1 MVEVQCPYT
10 FDRSG
15 ATMRIR
21 LTWFVTS
28 WFVTSLFVTTTALL
42 ASSVGHAQADHH
54 HGSYETLGSV
64 VFNTSCGSIVQPQF
78 NRAVALMHSF
88 QFRNAIE
95 AFDAILVSDPSCS
108 TAYWGIALSS
118 WGNPFAAGLKS
129 TAQLEQG
136 LKAIK
141 QAGVSPPK
149 TERERAYVEAVA
161 HLYTD
166 TATTDQQSRKLG
178 YENAMAA
185 LSAAHP
191 EDTEAAIFY
200 ALAVAADADPADKT
214 YAKQLKAGAILDKLF
229 AQYPDHP
236 GLAHYIIHA
245 YDVPPLA
252 ARAIG
257 AAQRYGEIAPSTP
270 HAQHMPSHTFTRV
283 GNWQASIDANVAAAA
298 SARNAGQTPEEL
310 HATDYMVYAYLQT
323 GQDNAAKH
331 LVESAAEAFTRFDPA
346 SPNTGAGSPATAYF
360 ARAAIP
366 ARYCLERKAWSGAAK
381 LEAVSSPFPYTD
393 AITYFARG
401 LGAAHHKDRAAALS
415 AIESLKQMREKLTT
429 MKEAYWA
436 NQVDIQRQEVSSW
449 LAFADDDS
457 QRALSGMRAAA
468 AQEDQTE
475 KSVVTPGPLA
485 PARELLAELLLE
497 LKRPAEALKEFE
509 ATLTKEPNRF
519 RSLYGAAEAAKLA
532 GDRHTAQTY
541 FQKLLKASAR
551 GDKPGRQELAEALSA
566 ALPE

>member
-1 MVEVQCPYT
+1 MRIHLT
-10 FDRSG
+10 LFG
-15 ATMRIR
+15 ATI
-21 LTWFVTS
+21 
-28 WFVTSLFVTTTALL
+28 ALL
-42 ASSVGHAQADHH
+42 ASSVGHAQADQHH
-54 HGSYETLGSV
+54 APAETLGSV
-64 VFNTSCGSIVQPQF
+64 VFNTSCGNAVQPQF

-95 AFDAILVSDPSCS
+95 AFDAILVTEPSCS
-108 TAYWGIALSS
+108 IAYWGIALSS

-161 HLYTD
+161 HLFTD
-166 TATTDQQSRKLG
+166 TATADQPSRKLG
-178 YENAMAA
+178 YEDAMAA

-191 EDTEAAIFY
+191 EDTEAAIFH

-214 YAKQLKAGAILDKLF
+214 YTKQLKAGAILDKLL

-257 AAQRYGEIAPSTP
+257 AAQRYGDIAPSTP
-270 HAQHMPSHTFTRV
+270 HALHMPSHTFTRV
-283 GNWQASIDANVAAAA
+283 GNWQASIDANIAAAA

-401 LGAAHHKDRAAALS
+401 LAAAHLKDRAAVLS

-429 MKEAYWA
+429 MKEDYWA
-436 NQVDIQRQEVSSW
+436 NQVDIQQQEVSAW

-457 QRALSGMRAAA
+457 QRALTGMRAAA

-497 LKRPAEALKEFE
+497 LKRPTEALKEFE

-532 GDRHTAQTY
+532 GDRHTALTY
-541 FQKLLKASAR
+541 FQKLLKVAAR
-551 GDKPGRQELAEALSA
+551 SDKPGRQELAEALRA
-566 ALPE
+566 AQPE

>member
-1 MVEVQCPYT
+1 
-10 FDRSG
+10 
-15 ATMRIR
+15 MRMR
-21 LTWFVTS
+21 FTLFLTTV
-28 WFVTSLFVTTTALL
+28 VLL
-42 ASSVGHAQADHH
+42 LPNMDYAQADHH
-54 HGSYETLGSV
+54 HGSPETLGSV
-64 VFNTSCGSIVQPQF
+64 TFTTSCSSTVQPQF

-88 QFRNAIE
+88 QFGSAIQ
-95 AFDAILVSDPSCS
+95 AFDAILVTDPSCS
-108 TAYWGIALSS
+108 IAYWGIALGS

-129 TAQLEQG
+129 PAQLQQG
-136 LKAIK
+136 LKAVK
-141 QAGVSPPK
+141 QARVSSPK

-161 HLYTD
+161 QLFTD
-166 TATTDQQSRKLG
+166 TSNIDQQSRKLR
-178 YENAMAA
+178 YEDAMAA

-200 ALAVAADADPADKT
+200 ALALAAAADPADKT

-229 AQYPDHP
+229 AQYPNHP

-252 ARAIG
+252 ERAIG

-270 HAQHMPSHTFTRV
+270 HALHMPSHTFTRV
-283 GNWQASIDANVAAAA
+283 GDWQASIDANQAAVA
-298 SARNAGQTPEEL
+298 SARRAGQTTEEL
-310 HATDYMVYAYLQT
+310 HSSDYMVYAYLQT
-323 GQDNAAKH
+323 AQDNAAR
-331 LVESAAEAFTRFDPA
+331 LIVESAAQSFTRFDPA

-366 ARYCLERKAWSGAAK
+366 ARYCLERQAWSDAAK

-401 LGAAHHKDRAAALS
+401 LAAAHLKDHAAAVS
-415 AIESLKQMREKLTT
+415 ALDSLKQMREKLTN
-429 MKEAYWA
+429 MKEAYWS

-449 LAFADDDS
+449 LAFADGDS
-457 QRALSGMRAAA
+457 QGALTGMRAAA
-468 AQEDQTE
+468 EQEDKTE

-497 LKRPAEALKEFE
+497 LKRPEEALTEFE
-509 ATLTKEPNRF
+509 ATLSKEPNRF

-532 GDRHTAQTY
+532 GDRQTAQAH
-541 FQKLLKASAR
+541 FQTLLKVAAR
-551 GDKPGRQELAEALSA
+551 ADKVGRQELTEALRGVRSD
-566 ALPE
+566 

>member
-1 MVEVQCPYT
+1 M
-10 FDRSG
+10 
-15 ATMRIR
+15 MRIH
-21 LTWFVTS
+21 LT
-28 WFVTSLFVTTTALL
+28 LFVTTIALL
-42 ASSVGHAQADHH
+42 ASTVGHPQADHYH
-54 HGSYETLGSV
+54 ESPETLGSV
-64 VFNTSCGSIVQPQF
+64 VFNTSCNGTVQPQF

-95 AFDAILVSDPSCS
+95 SFDAILVTEPSCS
-108 TAYWGIALSS
+108 IAYWGIALSS

-141 QAGVSPPK
+141 QARESPSK

-161 HLYTD
+161 HLFTN
-166 TATTDQQSRKLG
+166 TANTDQPLRKLG
-178 YENAMAA
+178 YEDAMAA

-270 HAQHMPSHTFTRV
+270 HALHMPSHTFTRV
-283 GNWQASIDANVAAAA
+283 GDWQASIDANIAAAA

-331 LVESAAEAFTRFDPA
+331 LVESAAQSFTRFDPA

-366 ARYCLERKAWSGAAK
+366 ARYCLERKAWSNAAK

-401 LGAAHHKDRAAALS
+401 LAAAHLKDRAAALT

-449 LAFADDDS
+449 LAFADGDS
-457 QRALSGMRAAA
+457 QGALTGMRAAA
-468 AQEDQTE
+468 VQEDQTE

-497 LKRPAEALKEFE
+497 LKRPTEALKEFE

-532 GDRHTAQTY
+532 GDRHRAQTY
-541 FQKLLKASAR
+541 FQKLLKVAAR

-566 ALPE
+566 AQPE

>member
-1 MVEVQCPYT
+1 
-10 FDRSG
+10 
-15 ATMRIR
+15 MRIH
-21 LTWFVTS
+21 LT
-28 WFVTSLFVTTTALL
+28 LFVATIALL

-54 HGSYETLGSV
+54 HASAETLGSV
-64 VFNTSCGSIVQPQF
+64 VFNTSCGNAVQPQF

-88 QFRNAIE
+88 QFRNALE

-108 TAYWGIALSS
+108 IAYWGIALSS

-161 HLYTD
+161 HLFTD
-166 TATTDQQSRKLG
+166 TASTDQQSRKLG

-200 ALAVAADADPADKT
+200 ALAVAADADPTDKT

-270 HAQHMPSHTFTRV
+270 HALHMPSHTFTRV
-283 GNWQASIDANVAAAA
+283 GDWQASIDVNVAAAA

-415 AIESLKQMREKLTT
+415 AIESLKRMREKLTT
-429 MKEAYWA
+429 MKEDYWA
-436 NQVDIQRQEVSSW
+436 NQVDIQRQEVSAW

-457 QRALSGMRAAA
+457 RRALTGMRAAA

-497 LKRPAEALKEFE
+497 LKRPTEALKEFE

-532 GDRHTAQTY
+532 GDRHTARAY
-541 FQKLLKASAR
+541 FQKLLEVAAR
-551 GDKPGRQELAEALSA
+551 GDKPGGRELAEALSA
-566 ALPE
+566 AQPE

>member
-1 MVEVQCPYT
+1 
-10 FDRSG
+10 
-15 ATMRIR
+15 MRIR
-21 LTWFVTS
+21 LT
-28 WFVTSLFVTTTALL
+28 LFVTTIALL
-42 ASSVGHAQADHH
+42 ASTVGHAQADHH
-54 HGSYETLGSV
+54 ESPETLGSV
-64 VFNTSCGSIVQPQF
+64 VFNTSCSVTVQPQF

-95 AFDAILVSDPSCS
+95 AFDAILETDPSCA

-129 TAQLEQG
+129 SAQLEQG

-141 QAGVSPPK
+141 QAGVSPAK
-149 TERERAYVEAVA
+149 TERERAYIEAVA
-161 HLYTD
+161 QLFTD
-166 TATTDQQSRKLG
+166 TANTDQQSRKLG
-178 YENAMAA
+178 YEGAMAA
-185 LSAAHP
+185 LSADHP

-214 YAKQLKAGAILDKLF
+214 YAKQLKAGAILDSLF
-229 AQYPDHP
+229 AKYPDHP
-236 GLAHYIIHA
+236 GLAHYIIHT

-257 AAQRYGEIAPSTP
+257 AAQRYGDIAPSTP
-270 HAQHMPSHTFTRV
+270 HALHMPSHTFTRV
-283 GNWQASIDANVAAAA
+283 GDWQASIDANIAAAA

-366 ARYCLERKAWSGAAK
+366 ARYCLERQAWSDAAK

-401 LGAAHHKDRAAALS
+401 LAAAQLKDRAAALS

-436 NQVDIQRQEVSSW
+436 NQVDIQRQEVSAW
-449 LAFADDDS
+449 LAFADGDS
-457 QRALSGMRAAA
+457 QRALTGMRAAA

-497 LKRPAEALKEFE
+497 LKRPAEALEEFE

-541 FQKLLKASAR
+541 FQKLLKVAAR
-551 GDKPGRQELAEALSA
+551 GDKPGRPELAEALSA
-566 ALPE
+566 ALPSE